1 LELPDKLKYTQS
13 HEWIADNADGTVT
26 VGITAVAAEQLG
38 DLVYVEQPQVGARVE
53 RGANCAVVEST
64 KAAAEVYAPVGGEVV
79 AANAD
84 LAQDPGR
91 VNKSPYGEGWLFKLK
106 LADRAELDTLLAR
119 DAYAKSA
126 GV

>member
-1 LELPDKLKYTQS
+1 LELPEKLKYTPS

-38 DLVYVEQPQVGARVE
+38 DLVYVELPQVGARVE